1 MPANRRFGIA
11 TVFSVVFHA
20 VALVV
25 ICLLAARQPSRPE
38 VLIPIEVELT
48 ASDASVQQVVLGGGG
63 QPEAPPKTSAAPVL
77 TAKLT
82 DRPASSKGGNLP
94 SAPAPPRILTA
105 KTGGEPSGPVGQG
118 REPAGPGGQNESPGG
133 PTSGPSIVGAP
144 LPIYPKNALDQGLEG
159 DVSLSVLI
167 DSAGA
172 VESVSVEKSSGHRIL
187 DDAAVRAVKQGWV
200 FQPGL
205 ASGKPAPGRLT
216 ITFQFRSGAV
226 KRG

>member
-20 VALVV
+20 LALVV
-25 ICLLAARQPSRPE
+25 ICLLAARQPSRPQ
-38 VLIPIEVELT
+38 VLIPIELT
-48 ASDASVQQVVLGGGG
+48 VGDASVQQVVLGGGG

-118 REPAGPGGQNESPGG
+118 REPAGPGGQDESPGG
-133 PTSGPSIVGAP
+133 PTQGPSIVGAP